1 MPRPV
6 SNPPNP
12 WLSSHVEWLEEAP
25 AARLEVLEE
34 HCKGI
39 LSENDSP
46 DVPFRFGVNPYR
58 GCQHACA
65 YCYARPGH
73 EYLGLGAGTD
83 FDTKIVVKTNAEAVL
98 RRELARRS
106 WRRDWVAFSG
116 VTDPYQPLEASYGL
130 TRACLIACLEH
141 RTPVALITKAALVRR
156 DIDVL
161 ADLARG
167 PGARVY
173 LSIPFLDSAVSRAL
187 EPHTSSP
194 SARFEALEAL
204 SSAGVPTGVS
214 ISPLVPG
221 LGESGIPGILERAR
235 AAGATRAFMI
245 LLRLPGAVRGIFAE
259 RLRDALPERA
269 ERVLASL
276 ERMRGGRANDPNF
289 GTRMS
294 GRGPEWSAIERLFE
308 TCARRLGY
316 EEVGE
321 REELPPN
328 VESHHTQQGE
338 LFP

>member
-12 WLSSHVEWLEEAP
+12 WLSAHVEWLEEPP

-34 HCKGI
+34 RCKG
-39 LSENDSP
+39 LLTPNDSP

-73 EYLGLGAGTD
+73 EYLGWGAGTD
-83 FDTKIVVKTNAEAVL
+83 FDTKIVVKTNAEEVL
-98 RRELARRS
+98 RRELARRT

-156 DIDVL
+156 DLDVL

-173 LSIPFLDSAVSRAL
+173 LSIPFADRGIARAL
-187 EPHTSSP
+187 EPHASSP
-194 SARFEALEAL
+194 NARFDALAAL
-204 SSAGVPTGVS
+204 SSAGIPTGVS
-214 ISPLVPG
+214 ISPLIPG
-221 LGESGIPGILERAR
+221 LGESAIPEILERAR
-235 AAGATRAFMI
+235 AAGATCTFMI
-245 LLRLPGAVRGIFAE
+245 LLRLPGAVQRVFDA
-259 RLRDALPERA
+259 RLRAALPDRA
-269 ERVLASL
+269 ERVLSTLA
-276 ERMRGGRANDPNF
+276 RMRGGRANDPNF

-294 GRGPEWSAIERLFE
+294 GQGPEWTAIERLHR

-316 EEVGE
+316 EDVGE
-321 REELPPN
+321 REELPANGEAPRA
-328 VESHHTQQGE
+328 QQGE